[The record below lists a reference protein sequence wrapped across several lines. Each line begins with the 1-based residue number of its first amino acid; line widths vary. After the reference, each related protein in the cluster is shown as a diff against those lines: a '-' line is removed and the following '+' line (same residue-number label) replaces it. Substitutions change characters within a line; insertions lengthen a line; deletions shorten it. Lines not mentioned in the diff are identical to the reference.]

1 MNSLSNMS
9 YMSFWWLFSFKY
21 GSCMSSQTSS
31 KKSQPVMPAPVRR
44 ALQGVGEAISVAR
57 RLRGWSQQDLAVRL
71 DASVSTVRRME
82 DGYHGTALHT
92 FLRAL
97 HVLGRLDAAVELL
110 AIEQDPLGM
119 ELVREQLPKRVSGSR
134 RTYQKTAEQQSSQ
147 VAEPTDELE
156 GF

>member
-1 MNSLSNMS
+1 
-9 YMSFWWLFSFKY
+9 
-21 GSCMSSQTSS
+21 MSSRASS

-44 ALQGVGEAISVAR
+44 ALQRLGEDISMAR
-57 RLRGWSQQDLAVRL
+57 RLRGWSQQDLAARL
-71 DASVSTVRRME
+71 DASVSTVRRIE

-110 AIEQDPLGM
+110 AAEQDPLGM
-119 ELVREQLPKRVSGSR
+119 ELIREQLPKRVSGSR
-134 RTYQKTAEQQSSQ
+134 RAYKKDADQQGLQ

>member
-1 MNSLSNMS
+1 
-9 YMSFWWLFSFKY
+9 
-21 GSCMSSQTSS
+21 
-31 KKSQPVMPAPVRR
+31 MPAPVRR

-134 RTYQKTAEQQSSQ
+134 RTYKKTAEQQSSQ